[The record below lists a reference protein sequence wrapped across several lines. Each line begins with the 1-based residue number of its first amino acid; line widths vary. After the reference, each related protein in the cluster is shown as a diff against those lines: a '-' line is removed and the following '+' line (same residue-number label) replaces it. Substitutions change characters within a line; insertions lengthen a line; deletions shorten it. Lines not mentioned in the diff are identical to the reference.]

1 MKMRRDTT
9 KRRRDAGNHRLLTAK
24 FGALLMALF
33 ALWRPTLIAQTPP
46 DSLLVKKRPIA
57 SDSLRIGFRDDD
69 EGEVFGKDL
78 PTTLPPH
85 QNIQRIASFSGGYLY
100 DLGAEGWAHGWS
112 GFGFLPQQTGL
123 QIAGNSFRDLMSDT
137 PRYDLVPRAWL
148 SPLRFAPE
156 GNNGLPGFSAGF
168 GAFATTATSTEM
180 RYDTGGGG
188 LQSASALH
196 VQNRYTKWF
205 KKPARTQFLFG
216 VASDKANNAYTGSK
230 SVGSAFLFRLRYERP
245 VFSAELRNL
254 HTRRRG
260 GAHAGVLPSGTD
272 FDTVYDTR
280 IGLVRDAGWN
290 RQTQWNDLALVYRRK
305 WSRKALKP
313 FTATFFWQSELF
325 RSYTQTVSDTQEVRL
340 HRYGLRLEQATV
352 KGKMWSLD
360 LFTHHLKP
368 TASITTNALWWP
380 EARFGLRDSLR
391 WQGFRLT
398 WHANLR
404 WTSSGLLP
412 NGSFRFTKRNFFVL
426 SGAGI
431 EASNR
436 FTSTGI
442 NRLLV
447 STPSFAGTS
456 TFAWLKVGMM
466 RQWGNWQG
474 ELAGFAGSYGQSY
487 AIGTDLLVY
496 SASENTTSV
505 GGGMIIGWRNQA
517 VKGLFGRLQ
526 TQIQTLTL
534 AAMTPMFSGNAQ
546 FGLRFT
552 GFEKD
557 LIARTFIQ
565 IQFWTKHKGLA
576 WSNRMDVWGKPP
588 DEYPA
593 VPATVRL
600 DVVAEADVRSATL
613 QLSAENLLAGLSF
626 FPGTYRVPTFPL
638 QAQNIRFSIFW
649 PLNE

>member
-1 MKMRRDTT
+1 MRRDTT
-9 KRRRDAGNHRLLTAK
+9 KRRRNADSHRLFTAK
-24 FGALLMALF
+24 LGALLLALC
-33 ALWRPTLIAQTPP
+33 ALSDPMLIAQTPP
-46 DSLLVKKRPIA
+46 DSLFAKKRPIA
-57 SDSLRIGFRDDD
+57 SDSLRIGFRQHD
-69 EGEVFGKDL
+69 EGEIVGKDL

-85 QNIQRIASFSGGYLY
+85 QVIQRIASFLGGYRY

-123 QIAGNSFRDLMSDT
+123 QIAGNSFRDLISET
-137 PRYDLVPRAWL
+137 PRYDLLPGAWL

-156 GNNGLPGFSAGF
+156 VNNGLPGFSAGF
-168 GAFATTATSTEM
+168 GAFATQATSTEM

-188 LQSASALH
+188 LQSASVLH

-216 VASDKANNAYTGSK
+216 IASDKTTNAYANSK

-245 VFSAELRNL
+245 VFSVELRNL

-290 RQTQWNDLALVYRRK
+290 RQTRWNDLALVYRRK
-305 WSRKALKP
+305 WLRKTLKP
-313 FTATFFWQSELF
+313 FTATTFWQSELF

-340 HRYGLRLEQATV
+340 HRYGLRFEQPTA
-352 KGKMWSLD
+352 KGKIWTLD
-360 LFTHHLKP
+360 LFAHHLKP
-368 TASITTNALWWP
+368 TASIITNTLWWP
-380 EARFGLRDSLR
+380 EARLGLRDSLR

-404 WTSSGLLP
+404 WTSDGLLP
-412 NGSFRFTKRNFFVL
+412 NGSFRFTKGRFFVQ

-436 FTSTGI
+436 FASSGI

-447 STPSFAGTS
+447 STPSLARTS
-456 TFAWLKVGMM
+456 AFAWLKVGM
-466 RQWGNWQG
+466 RREWEDWQA
-474 ELAGFAGSYGQSY
+474 EVSGFAGSYGQSY
-487 AIGTDLLVY
+487 AIGTDILAY

-505 GGGMIIGWRNQA
+505 GGGVVIGWRNQTT
-517 VKGLFGRLQ
+517 KGFFGRLQ

-534 AAMTPMFSGNAQ
+534 DTAAPLFSGNAQ
-546 FGLRFT
+546 VGLRFT
-552 GFEKD
+552 GFERD
-557 LIARTFIQ
+557 LIARTFLQ
-565 IQFWTKHKGLA
+565 MQFWTRHKGLA

-588 DEYPA
+588 EAYPS
-593 VPATVRL
+593 VPATLRL

-626 FPGTYRVPTFPL
+626 FPGTYQVPIFPL